1 MEDAVTRVARGTS
14 RHPIPGALHRS
25 GSGTPLVL
33 IHGLTACWQ
42 VWQPVIP
49 LLAERHD
56 VVALTL
62 PGHHGGPAL
71 AGGAPAT
78 VPALV
83 DGVVDTLGRLGIGRA
98 HIAGN
103 SLGGRVALELA
114 KRDRALSVVAIAP
127 AAWWPGDRD
136 LRRVTRSLRAGVAA
150 ARCIAPFAD
159 LAVSWKVLCRA
170 LGSRTMRFPERC
182 SPADLADILRAV
194 RGCTV
199 VKDILRSAPSEGVVR
214 DLDRISCPV
223 RLAWPSEDRVLPFA
237 TFGAGLAERMPGASL
252 VMLPQTGH
260 VPMWDDPDLVART
273 ILEVTERADR
283 PAA

>member
-1 MEDAVTRVARGTS
+1 MEDTVTRVARGTS
-14 RHPIPGALHRS
+14 RHPVPSALHRS

-33 IHGLTACWQ
+33 LHGLTACWQ

-71 AGGAPAT
+71 PGGVPAT
-78 VPALV
+78 VAALV
-83 DGVVDTLGRLGIGRA
+83 DGLVETLDRLGLRRV
-98 HIAGN
+98 HVAGN

-114 KRDRALSVVAIAP
+114 RRDRALSVVAIAP
-127 AAWWPGDRD
+127 AAWWPSDRD
-136 LRRVTRSLRAGVAA
+136 LRRVTRSLRGGVAA

-159 LAVSWKVLCRA
+159 LAVSRRVLCRA
-170 LGSRTMRFPERC
+170 LGSRTMHFPDRC
-182 SPADLADILRAV
+182 APSDLAAILRAV

-199 VKDILRSAPSEGVVR
+199 VKEILRSAPSEGVVR
-214 DLDRISCPV
+214 DLERISCPV

-237 TFGAGLAERMPGASL
+237 IFGAGLAERMPDASL
-252 VMLPQTGH
+252 VMLPRTGH
-260 VPMWDDPDLVART
+260 VPMWDDPELVTRT

>member
-1 MEDAVTRVARGTS
+1 MTRVARGS
-14 RHPIPGALHRS
+14 RRHPVPSAFQRS

-42 VWQPVIP
+42 VWKPVIP

-62 PGHHGGPAL
+62 PGHYGGPAL

-78 VPALV
+78 VAALV
-83 DGVVDTLGRLGIGRA
+83 DGVVETLDRLGVGRA

-103 SLGGRVALELA
+103 SLGGRIALELA

-127 AAWWPGDRD
+127 AAWWRSERD

-150 ARCIAPFAD
+150 ARCIAPAAD
-159 LAVSWKVLCRA
+159 LAARWRVLRRA

-182 SPADLADILRAV
+182 SPADVADILRAV
-194 RGCTV
+194 RGCSV
-199 VKDILRSAPSEGVVR
+199 VRDILRSAASEGVIR
-214 DLDRISCPV
+214 DLERISCPV

-237 TFGAGLAERMPGASL
+237 TFGEGLVDRIPGASL
-252 VMLPQTGH
+252 VMLPETGH
-260 VPMWDDPDLVART
+260 VPMWDDPELVTRT

>member
-1 MEDAVTRVARGTS
+1 VTRVATS
-14 RHPIPGALHRS
+14 RHPVPSAYQRS

-33 IHGLTACWQ
+33 IHGLTACRQ
-42 VWQPVIP
+42 VWQPVLP

-71 AGGAPAT
+71 PAGTPAT
-78 VPALV
+78 VRALV
-83 DGVVDTLGRLGIGRA
+83 DGVIEELDGLGIGRA

-103 SLGGRVALELA
+103 SLGGRIALELA
-114 KRDRALSVVAIAP
+114 KRDRALSVVAVAP
-127 AAWWPGDRD
+127 AAWWPSDRA

-150 ARCIAPFAD
+150 ARCIAPVAD
-159 LAVSWKVLCRA
+159 LAVAWPVLRRA
-170 LGSRTMRFPERC
+170 LGSRTMRFPQRC
-182 SPADLADILRAV
+182 SPADIADILRAV

-199 VKDILRSAPSEGVVR
+199 AKEILRSAPSEGPVR

-223 RLAWPSEDRVLPFA
+223 RLAWPSDDRVLPFA
-237 TFGAGLAERMPGASL
+237 TFGAGLAERTPGASL

-273 ILEVTERADR
+273 ILEVTERADH
-283 PAA
+283 PAASSPTSR

>member
-1 MEDAVTRVARGTS
+1 MTRATRDAS
-14 RHPIPGALHRS
+14 RHPVPSALHRS

-33 IHGLTACWQ
+33 LHGLTACWQ

-62 PGHHGGPAL
+62 PGHYGGPAL
-71 AGGAPAT
+71 AGDAPAT
-78 VPALV
+78 VAALV
-83 DGVVDTLGRLGIGRA
+83 DGVQDSLGRLGVGRA

-127 AAWWPGDRD
+127 AAWWPTDRD

-150 ARCIAPFAD
+150 ARVIAPFAD

-194 RGCTV
+194 RGCAV
-199 VKDILRSAPSEGVVR
+199 AKDILRSAPSEGPVR
-214 DLDRISCPV
+214 DLDQISSPV
-223 RLAWPSEDRVLPFA
+223 RLAWPSDDRVLPFA
-237 TFGAGLAERMPGASL
+237 TFGAGLAERMPEASL

-260 VPMWDDPDLVART
+260 VPMWDEPDLVART